1 MKASIIAGLLVA
13 LIASAH
19 AITLGQVDDFE
30 STTIQGWG
38 TGGIGG
44 APVPTVTGGGVGGAG
59 DHFLQIGSDSA
70 GAGSRLTVFNRSQWL
85 GNYIAA
91 GVTAIEVDLRNFSN
105 VTLSIRLA
113 FKTSLAMGAPAYL
126 TQAAILAP
134 NSGWQHFTFSLNPA
148 NMIGVLGPP
157 SYNAVFSGGMTE
169 VRFINEA
176 GAFNA
181 TGDIVTAQ
189 LGIDNIRAVPEPA
202 TMYSLGAGLSV
213 VACALARRSKSHRAS
228 RSR

>member
-1 MKASIIAGLLVA
+1 MKALLIAGLTVA
-13 LIASAH
+13 LVASAH
-19 AITLGQVDDFE
+19 AITLGQLDNFE
-30 STTIQGWG
+30 STTLQGWG
-38 TGGIGG
+38 NGGIGG
-44 APVPTVTGGGVGGAG
+44 SPVPTVTSGGPGGAA
-59 DHFLQIGSDSA
+59 DHFLQIASDSS

-85 GNYIAA
+85 GNYIAF
-91 GVTAIEVDLRNFSN
+91 GVTAIEVDLRNSSN

-134 NSGWQHFTFSLNPA
+134 NSGWQHFTFSLAPA

-157 SYNAVFSGGMTE
+157 SYSALFSGGMTE

-189 LGIDNIRAVPEPA
+189 LGIDNIHAVPEPA
-202 TMYSLGAGLSV
+202 TIYSLGAGLTLL
-213 VACALARRSKSHRAS
+213 AFARARRRAARRSI